1 MRGARC
7 AVLLAFGD
15 SSEAY
20 ANIKS
25 KEGGMIMALYA
36 FDGTWN
42 EDEEDN
48 VKNTNVCSFVPHY
61 LKI

>member
-1 MRGARC
+1 
-7 AVLLAFGD
+7 
-15 SSEAY
+15 
-20 ANIKS
+20 
-25 KEGGMIMALYA
+25 MALYA